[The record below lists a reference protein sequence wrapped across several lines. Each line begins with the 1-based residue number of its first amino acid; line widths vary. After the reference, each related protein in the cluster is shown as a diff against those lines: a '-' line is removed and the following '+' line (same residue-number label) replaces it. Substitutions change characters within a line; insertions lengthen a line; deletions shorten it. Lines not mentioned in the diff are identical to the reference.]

1 MKIGIDCLDIK
12 PNYSGGINTYLF
24 GLLDGFKNKKVK
36 NIEFIIF
43 CTKNNK
49 HIFESYKDFKIIEI
63 SSFNIVFRYCLLI
76 PALILNSIFLWKFT
90 NDIYFKYFNINSVFE
105 KNCNLLYVPSTVLN
119 SYNLNIPTI
128 LSMHDIQHVHYPE
141 FFSKLRLRIRNLNF
155 VNSAKKATLI
165 QASSLFIKQDLL
177 NNFKFLKPESVKVI
191 SEGVDINLFKKSLLN
206 NIFKKYNIPKKFIF
220 FPAQLW
226 YHKNHLFVLE
236 SLKRIEKN
244 KKIKISLVL
253 TGAKFVAYNEIKI
266 FLDNNKMSNVYY
278 LGKIPWLD
286 IVALYRNSKA
296 MITATLYESSSLP
309 ILEAA
314 ASGIPVIAGN
324 NAPNLELS
332 QNLNL
337 NLFDLNDQNEI
348 DEVVFNLWTD
358 QINLKK
364 QILHNNE
371 NIFKYSW
378 DSVALSYLKLFK
390 SL

>member
-1 MKIGIDCLDIK
+1 M
-12 PNYSGGINTYLF
+12 
-24 GLLDGFKNKKVK
+24 
-36 NIEFIIF
+36 
-43 CTKNNK
+43 
-49 HIFESYKDFKIIEI
+49 
-63 SSFNIVFRYCLLI
+63 
-76 PALILNSIFLWKFT
+76 
-90 NDIYFKYFNINSVFE
+90 
-105 KNCNLLYVPSTVLN
+105 
-119 SYNLNIPTI
+119 
-128 LSMHDIQHVHYPE
+128 
-141 FFSKLRLRIRNLNF
+141 
-155 VNSAKKATLI
+155 
-165 QASSLFIKQDLL
+165 
-177 NNFKFLKPESVKVI
+177 
-191 SEGVDINLFKKSLLN
+191 N